1 MKKIMII
8 GSGGSGKSTLAR
20 GLGEKLKI
28 EVFHLDTLL
37 WKPNWEPVPREKQI
51 EIQNE
56 LIQKER
62 WIIDGNYGGTMD
74 IRFEAADTII
84 FLDISRVICIY
95 RAIKRYFQYKRKS
108 RADMVEGNNER
119 FSWNFY
125 KWIWN
130 YPQDKRPGI
139 LKRLAEY
146 SPEKNIIILT
156 SLREVEEFVN
166 MY

>member
-1 MKKIMII
+1 MII

-20 GLGEKLKI
+20 VLGKKLEI
-28 EVFHLDTLL
+28 EVFHLDTIL

-84 FLDISRVICIY
+84 FRYISRYLYLPCNKKI
-95 RAIKRYFQYKRKS
+95 
-108 RADMVEGNNER
+108 
-119 FSWNFY
+119 FS
-125 KWIWN
+125 I
-130 YPQDKRPGI
+130 
-139 LKRLAEY
+139 
-146 SPEKNIIILT
+146 
-156 SLREVEEFVN
+156 
-166 MY
+166 